1 MPRQGIYSKKVSPLA
16 RAKRSIKRRWRE
28 FRGYSKKKQALIIAS
43 PIVAFLIL
51 VPLGTYLYYYHDISN
66 QQRLMNANNTGVVLL
81 DNTGKTLYTTP
92 GRTANR
98 ALVPLDKISPDMQH
112 ALISSEDKNFYT
124 NDGFSITGIL
134 RALYDDVTSHSIA
147 GGGST
152 ITQQLAK
159 NTLLSGNRTI
169 LRKYQELT
177 IAVAIDHRYSKDQI
191 LDMYLNSVFFGGTN
205 FGVTAA
211 SKFYFNTTPDKL
223 DLAQSAM
230 LVGVLP
236 APNAYSPTLGSLKY
250 AQERQAYVLGRMKA
264 DGYITAAQEQ
274 AALNE
279 KLSYATPT
287 SQDSTIAPAFVQMV
301 LKQLYQKYGQE
312 NVLRSGF
319 EVKTTLNIKMQQQL
333 EAAVQAHIAY
343 INSGGGTNA
352 SAVAEDPTTGEVR
365 ALVGSADWNN
375 PDWGKVN
382 MATTAR
388 QPGSSFKT
396 IYYTGALANGTIN
409 PATILKDEPTD
420 FGGYQPHDADLSWRG
435 NVTVRRAISQ
445 SLNVPSV
452 EVMQKYGIKNAI
464 TTAQN
469 LGITAINPNH
479 NYGLSL
485 ALGSAEVP
493 LNQMVGA
500 YSAIANGGM
509 RNTQT
514 IIRSI
519 NDKFGKT
526 IYTEHS
532 TPQRAISEQA
542 SFLIADILSDYS
554 ARAPIF
560 YNTLTV
566 PGHPKVAVKTGT
578 TDDDRDAWT
587 IGFTPKIAVGVW
599 VGNNNNK
606 VMQDGGSDM
615 AGPIWTAAM
624 SDYLAGTSGDPY
636 NEPVGVVQRNVCY
649 GTDDLAATSG
659 TNTFSEYFMAQ
670 YLPSGTCNAQQK
682 VTMITVCDLANNKMI
697 QINEKDYNST
707 EYSKDPNDCKKKQQ
721 PTTIEVCDL
730 TSGQVVTIDPSDY
743 DSTKYS
749 KDTTNC
755 QPSTNPVT
763 PPGTGNGNGG
773 GNGNGNGNGSGGGPG
788 GNG

>member
-1 MPRQGIYSKKVSPLA
+1 MVRRGIYSRNVSPLS
-16 RAKRSIKRRWRE
+16 RAKRILKRRWRE
-28 FRGYSKKKQALIIAS
+28 FRGYSKKKKALIIAS
-43 PIVAFLIL
+43 PIVAFLVL

-81 DNTGKTLYTTP
+81 DDTGKTIYTTP

-98 ALVPLDKISPDMQH
+98 TLVPLSQISPDMQH
-112 ALISSEDKNFYT
+112 ALVASEDKNFYT

-134 RALYDDVTSHSIA
+134 RALYDDITSHSIA

-159 NTLLSGNRTI
+159 NTLLNDNQTL

-205 FGVTAA
+205 FGVSAA
-211 SKFYFNTTPDKL
+211 AKFYFNTTPDKL

-236 APNAYSPTLGSLKY
+236 APNAYSPTLGNLQY

-264 DGYITAAQEQ
+264 DGYITSAQEQ
-274 AALNE
+274 AALAE
-279 KLSYATPT
+279 KLTYATPT
-287 SQDSTIAPAFVQMV
+287 NQDSTVAPAFVQMV

-319 EVKTTLNIKMQQQL
+319 EVTTTLNLTKQQQL
-333 EAAVQAHIAY
+333 EAAVQAHVAY
-343 INSGGGTNA
+343 INRQGGSNA
-352 SAVAEDPTTGEVR
+352 AAVAEDPRTGDIR
-365 ALVGSADWNN
+365 ALVGSVDWNN

-382 MATTAR
+382 MATSPR

-409 PATILKDEPTD
+409 PATILHDVPTD
-420 FGGYQPHDADLSWRG
+420 FNGYEPHDADMRWLG
-435 NVTVRRAISQ
+435 NITVRQAISQ
-445 SLNVPSV
+445 SRNVPSV
-452 EVMQKYGIKNAI
+452 EVMQKYGVQNAI

-469 LGITAINPNH
+469 LGITTIDPNH

-485 ALGSAEVP
+485 ALGSAGVP
-493 LNQMVGA
+493 LTQMVGA

-514 IIRSI
+514 IISSI
-519 NDKFGKT
+519 DNKFGKT

-542 SFLIADILSDYS
+542 SFLIANILSDYS

-560 YNTLTV
+560 GNTLTV
-566 PGHPKVAVKTGT
+566 PGHPQVAVKTGT

-587 IGFTPKIAVGVW
+587 IGFTPTITVGVW
-599 VGNNNNK
+599 VGNNNDQ

-615 AGPIWTAAM
+615 AGPIWTKAM
-624 SDYLAGTSGDPY
+624 ADYLAGTSGDPY
-636 NEPVGVVQRNVCY
+636 TVPVGVVQRNVCY

-659 TNTFSEYFMAQ
+659 TNTYKEYFMAQ
-670 YLPSGTCNAQQK
+670 YLPSGTCDAQQK
-682 VTMITVCDLANNKMI
+682 VTMITVCDLADNKMT
-697 QINEKDYNST
+697 QINENDYNST
-707 EYSKDPNDCKKKQQ
+707 EYSKDPNDCKQQ
-721 PTTIEVCDL
+721 PTTIQVCDL
-730 TSGQVVTIDPSDY
+730 ATGQVVAIDQSDY
-743 DSTKYS
+743 DPSKYS
-749 KDTTNC
+749 MDTANC
-755 QPSTNPVT
+755 QPPQSTNPPTTGPIGPVQ
-763 PPGTGNGNGG
+763 PPGNGS
-773 GNGNGNGNGSGGGPG
+773 GNGNGNGSGGTPTH
-788 GNG
+788 